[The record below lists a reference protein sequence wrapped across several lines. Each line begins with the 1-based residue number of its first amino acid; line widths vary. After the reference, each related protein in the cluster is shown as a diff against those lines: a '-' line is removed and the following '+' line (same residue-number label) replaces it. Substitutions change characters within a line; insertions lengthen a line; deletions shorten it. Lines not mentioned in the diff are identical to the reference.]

1 MTKYPVL
8 DGHCDTAVELWRK
21 GESLAENSGQVSL
34 AQAAAFPV
42 YVQFFAFCT
51 VWIENEQTDEERFAS
66 AMAYFSEQLRKHS
79 IPLCRT
85 SADVSAIL
93 RKGGVGAVLS
103 IEGAEAFGC
112 DPGRLEELAARGV
125 RMIAPVWNAENA
137 LAGSCMTGGGLT
149 AQGRDFVRRAQ
160 RAGIIVDVSH
170 SSERAFWDICE
181 LAERPIVASHS
192 NAKAVCGHVRNLT
205 DAQFRAL
212 CDLGGTAGLNLY
224 APFLNASG
232 RASMDDIRR
241 HLEHFLELGGDG
253 HLALGGDLDGCDVLP
268 DGMHGLR
275 DYALLERNFENWGF
289 GGETVRNL
297 FYQSLEKV
305 VKLCIM

>member
-1 MTKYPVL
+1 M
-8 DGHCDTAVELWRK
+8 G
-21 GESLAENSGQVSL
+21 
-34 AQAAAFPV
+34 AA
-42 YVQFFAFCT
+42 
-51 VWIENEQTDEERFAS
+51 
-66 AMAYFSEQLRKHS
+66 
-79 IPLCRT
+79 
-85 SADVSAIL
+85 
-93 RKGGVGAVLS
+93 LS
-103 IEGAEAFGC
+103 IEGAEAFDC

-149 AQGRDFVRRAQ
+149 AQGREFVRRAQ

-181 LAERPIVASHS
+181 IAEKPIVASHS

-205 DAQFRAL
+205 DEQFRAI

-232 RASMDDIRR
+232 HASMDDVRR
-241 HLEHFLELGGDG
+241 HLEHFLERDGDG

-275 DYALLERNFENWGF
+275 DYALLETNFENWGF
-289 GGETVRNL
+289 GEQIVRNL

>member
-1 MTKYPVL
+1 MKYPVL

-21 GESLAENSGQVSL
+21 GESLAKNSGQISL
-34 AQAAAFPV
+34 AQAAEFPAD
-42 YVQFFAFCT
+42 VQFFAFCT
-51 VWIENEQTDEERFAS
+51 VWIKNAQTDEERFAS
-66 AMAYFSEQLRKHS
+66 AMAYFSEQLREHN

-93 RKGGVGAVLS
+93 QNGGVGAALS
-103 IEGAEAFGC
+103 IEGAEAFDC

-125 RMIAPVWNAENA
+125 RMIA
-137 LAGSCMTGGGLT
+137 
-149 AQGRDFVRRAQ
+149 QGREFVRRAQ
-160 RAGIIVDVSH
+160 RAGILVDVSH
-170 SSERAFWDICE
+170 SSERTFWDICE
-181 LAERPIVASHS
+181 IAEKPIVASHS

-205 DAQFRAL
+205 DEQFRAI

-232 RASMDDIRR
+232 HASMDDVRR
-241 HLEHFLELGGDG
+241 HLEHFLEQDGDG

-275 DYALLERNFENWGF
+275 DYALLETNFENWGF
-289 GGETVRNL
+289 GEQIVRNL